1 MKGIFQGLIP
11 AGFWFSLFFL
21 MACPTGKAQQNTTQF
36 FMYSLPET
44 NFINP
49 ALQGKCGTFIG
60 LPVLSSFHMNVANS
74 GFTANDV
81 MTLYTDNT
89 IDRKF
94 DYNTDRIRGLNY
106 FLSEF
111 HSTLLA
117 VGLQRNDLYYS
128 FTVIEKDHG
137 AGLYTNN
144 MVAFSLRG
152 GNEFEGQEVNLKG
165 TNFSYNH
172 YREFAF
178 GISKRYSDRLLLG
191 FKAKLLFGIFNLTT
205 GNSSFGIFIDG
216 NSDNILL
223 DIDGGYNSSLPYSLR
238 MEDPGTYRF
247 YKRYDAPMTS
257 HLSNFSNP
265 GIGLD
270 LGFIY
275 RYSDRMT
282 LSGSLLDLGMVF
294 YRSNLTNY
302 SLEGD
307 LSYYG
312 PFGSG
317 GLNEGQ
323 LWSVFDAMNQ
333 QMNEEVTHNA
343 YTYFLDPKLYL
354 GAAYKLNQRF
364 DLNFLLYNRLLPRKL
379 QTGATVSL
387 LTRPAEKLEASI
399 SWSYINRSAANLGF
413 GVSYGDKPMQVY
425 LVSDNLLGFVLPLNT
440 KNVNIRAGINLYFG
454 CKSRFNINDCG
465 CDWMKDAE
473 SHRLRKESARRNRKS
488 KGY

>member
-1 MKGIFQGLIP
+1 
-11 AGFWFSLFFL
+11 
-21 MACPTGKAQQNTTQF
+21 
-36 FMYSLPET
+36 
-44 NFINP
+44 
-49 ALQGKCGTFIG
+49 
-60 LPVLSSFHMNVANS
+60 
-74 GFTANDV
+74 
-81 MTLYTDNT
+81 
-89 IDRKF
+89 
-94 DYNTDRIRGLNY
+94 
-106 FLSEF
+106 
-111 HSTLLA
+111 
-117 VGLQRNDLYYS
+117 
-128 FTVIEKDHG
+128 
-137 AGLYTNN
+137 
-144 MVAFSLRG
+144 
-152 GNEFEGQEVNLKG
+152 
-165 TNFSYNH
+165 
-172 YREFAF
+172 
-178 GISKRYSDRLLLG
+178 
-191 FKAKLLFGIFNLTT
+191 
-205 GNSSFGIFIDG
+205 
-216 NSDNILL
+216 
-223 DIDGGYNSSLPYSLR
+223 

-387 LTRPAEKLEASI
+387 LTRPTEKLEASI